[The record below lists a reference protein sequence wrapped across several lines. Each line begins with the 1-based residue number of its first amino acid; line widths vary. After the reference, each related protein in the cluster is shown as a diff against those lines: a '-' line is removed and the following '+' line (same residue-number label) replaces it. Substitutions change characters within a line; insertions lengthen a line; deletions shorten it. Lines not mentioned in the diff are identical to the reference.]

1 MKCLSV
7 MQPWASLILHGH
19 KQYETRTWATGH
31 RGWLALHAC
40 RSESRE
46 AVWLTQSPLS
56 LDLPRPFYRFG
67 ADLPRGVLLGVVE
80 LEDCVP
86 TSALL
91 NLTTRERV
99 FGDFRP
105 GRFASRLARPRLLD
119 EPIPFPG
126 RQGVFEIPDVPELL
140 ALLPAR
146 ATPA

>member
-105 GRFASRLARPRLLD
+105 AASPGAS
-119 EPIPFPG
+119 PG
-126 RQGVFEIPDVPELL
+126 RGCWTSRYPSRGVRGSSRSRTCRSCSPCC
-140 ALLPAR
+140 R
-146 ATPA
+146 HG